1 MLRWHQAAV
10 AELLLNRAL
19 VRITT
24 SLLGVIL
31 VARTSHSTGPKDSAA
46 ERHPCHSCVTRHLL
60 DTSSM

>member
-1 MLRWHQAAV
+1 MFQWHQAAV
-10 AELLLNRAL
+10 IEVLANLAV

-46 ERHPCHSCVTRHLL
+46 ERHPCQACATRHLL
-60 DTSSM
+60 DMLFM